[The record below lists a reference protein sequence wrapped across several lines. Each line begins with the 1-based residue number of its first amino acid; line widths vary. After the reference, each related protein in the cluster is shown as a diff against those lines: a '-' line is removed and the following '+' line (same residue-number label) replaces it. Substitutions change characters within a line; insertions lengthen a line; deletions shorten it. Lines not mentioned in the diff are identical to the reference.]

1 MDTND
6 DRGAGEAMLKG
17 SGARRMAT
25 TSSGWR
31 KILMCCLKPEED
43 DVQVLDYEHSSLT
56 EVPAVIFSHER
67 TLEVLRLD
75 CNQIADLPRPL
86 FHCHGLKELWLSDNE
101 ISQLPPALASLI
113 HLQVL
118 DISKNALSEVPDAI
132 SGLKALITLDLSV
145 NPLGKLPEGATK
157 LLSLESLNLSDTF
170 LEFLPAN
177 FGRLTK
183 LRLLELRENQLASL
197 PKSMARLTALKR
209 LDMGQNDL
217 CDLPEVVGSIPS
229 LTELWVDGNKL
240 DVLPEFLGHLQNLVH
255 LDASRNCL
263 HGIAPTIGLCKS
275 LTDLSL
281 TSNNLANLPEEI
293 GDLTLLTV
301 LRVDD
306 NRLTC
311 LPDSLGRLSHLEELQ
326 AGQNRL
332 SKLPASIGLLRKLE
346 TLMLNEN
353 LLDELPV
360 ELGSCQRLTVLS
372 LRKNRLEHLPPELGH
387 LSRLRV
393 INLSCNRLLHL
404 PVSFLKLPSLSA
416 LWLSEAQTKPV
427 VPLQTDIDSSTGHKV
442 LTCFLLP
449 QSADPEAEEQTPADK
464 GSPNV
469 VTARSPTHIKFA
481 FDGEADPK
489 AGKLMRNPTPYP
501 KELKALAKHAQ
512 HIQQHHPVSPTARN
526 SVDLPT
532 TGTTSPSETKGQL
545 KKQPEPLPVAVVPP
559 QPAAPSTTITVHVD
573 PTVTIISKS
582 PDEPIP
588 VQSEPSNAPI
598 RPKPEIVLGAPQPL
612 ATPSNESQPEVPPLL
627 PPVHTSLT
635 LEPKRNAPVD
645 PVHTSLTLE
654 PKRNASV
661 DPVHTSLTLEA
672 KRNASVENL
681 ADPEVDPPK
690 PNGIPAAAEHSPRS
704 AEIEIKEARVL
715 RPLMS
720 AADGL
725 DKVKNPTDVVD
736 RSSQPDLTAEVKQ
749 QPPPYHVAAVYSK
762 RAAEFN
768 HATSLP
774 RTQSTDSGFTVE
786 GTSGE
791 RRDSSPS
798 RDSGR
803 GPSIEPL
810 EDNAQPSGSPGPAQ
824 SVVAAKRPV
833 DLPLNGSLADR
844 EKMTPLALKRA
855 TYIIDNSLS
864 PNDGTEAVEETGD
877 LQSVAA
883 LRQAAREVF
892 LSASP
897 KESPLPA
904 HKQTSWDVPLSV
916 HTTNGSSNTLSAA
929 NVVGLPPAGN
939 SSENGGQQ
947 PPAKIQGRL
956 PPPKY
961 HVTSNGFRD
970 TSAELKSPPP
980 ASASSRI
987 PLASHNRLPSGLPRQ
1002 LSNLSNSSLLDGP
1015 IVNKPAPLLPPKK
1028 RDSPPPPTLQP
1039 KLSTSR
1045 IPPPQV
1051 HTPVL
1056 ASPLTPLSL
1065 KTNFSPLPVHNARLV
1080 TPTTTPLTPTTNN
1093 NDFESNQSNKITP
1106 SQPLTTRI
1114 PLPKYSASDISKTGV
1129 SPGSRIPTRLPT
1141 PTTSIPSISKSK
1153 LSADLTGSPSLASY
1167 TSRIQ

>member
-6 DRGAGEAMLKG
+6 DRGAGEAMLKS

-25 TSSGWR
+25 SSGWR
-31 KILMCCLKPEED
+31 KMLMCCLKPEED
-43 DVQVLDYEHSSLT
+43 DVQVLDYEHSSLSD
-56 EVPAVIFSHER
+56 VPAEVFNHER
-67 TLEVLRLD
+67 TLEILRLD

-101 ISQLPPALASLI
+101 ISVLPPALASLI
-113 HLQVL
+113 HLQLL
-118 DISKNALSEVPDAI
+118 DISKNSLTEVPDAI

-293 GDLTLLTV
+293 GDLTMLTV

-332 SKLPASIGLLRKLE
+332 SKLPTSIGLLRKLE

-353 LLDELPV
+353 LLEELPV

-372 LRKNRLEHLPPELGH
+372 LRKNRLDHLPPEMGH

-393 INLSCNRLLHL
+393 VNLSCNRLLHL

-449 QSADPEAEEQTPADK
+449 QSADPEAEEQAPADK

-512 HIQQHHPVSPTARN
+512 HIQQHHPVSPTSRN
-526 SVDLPT
+526 SVELPT
-532 TGTTSPSETKGQL
+532 TGTASSSSSESNGQL

-559 QPAAPSTTITVHVD
+559 QPAAPSTTITVHVE
-573 PTVTIISKS
+573 PAVTIVSKS
-582 PDEPIP
+582 SDEPSPI
-588 VQSEPSNAPI
+588 QSEPSPA
-598 RPKPEIVLGAPQPL
+598 RPKPEIVLESPPTL

-627 PPVHTSLT
+627 PPVHTAS
-635 LEPKRNAPVD
+635 P
-645 PVHTSLTLE
+645 LE

-661 DPVHTSLTLEA
+661 
-672 KRNASVENL
+672 ENL
-681 ADPEVDPPK
+681 PDPEVDPPK

-720 AADGL
+720 ATDGL

-736 RSSQPDLTAEVKQ
+736 RSSQPDLTAEIKQQ

-810 EDNAQPSGSPGPAQ
+810 EDNEQPSGSPAPVQ

-855 TYIIDNSLS
+855 TYIIDNGLS
-864 PNDGTEAVEETGD
+864 PNDGNEAVEETGD

-939 SSENGGQQ
+939 SSENVGQQ

-980 ASASSRI
+980 ASTSSRI

-1065 KTNFSPLPVHNARLV
+1065 KTNFSPLPVHNARMV
-1080 TPTTTPLTPTTNN
+1080 TPTTTPITPTSNN
-1093 NDFESNQSNKITP
+1093 NDFEANQTNKTTP

-1153 LSADLTGSPSLASY
+1153 LSADLTGSPSLAAY

>member
-1 MDTND
+1 MID
-6 DRGAGEAMLKG
+6 
-17 SGARRMAT
+17 
-25 TSSGWR
+25 
-31 KILMCCLKPEED
+31 
-43 DVQVLDYEHSSLT
+43 
-56 EVPAVIFSHER
+56 
-67 TLEVLRLD
+67 
-75 CNQIADLPRPL
+75 
-86 FHCHGLKELWLSDNE
+86 
-101 ISQLPPALASLI
+101 
-113 HLQVL
+113 
-118 DISKNALSEVPDAI
+118 
-132 SGLKALITLDLSV
+132 
-145 NPLGKLPEGATK
+145 
-157 LLSLESLNLSDTF
+157 
-170 LEFLPAN
+170 
-177 FGRLTK
+177 
-183 LRLLELRENQLASL
+183 
-197 PKSMARLTALKR
+197 
-209 LDMGQNDL
+209 
-217 CDLPEVVGSIPS
+217 
-229 LTELWVDGNKL
+229 
-240 DVLPEFLGHLQNLVH
+240 
-255 LDASRNCL
+255 
-263 HGIAPTIGLCKS
+263 
-275 LTDLSL
+275 
-281 TSNNLANLPEEI
+281 LPEEI

-332 SKLPASIGLLRKLE
+332 SKLPTSIGLLRKLE

-372 LRKNRLEHLPPELGH
+372 LRKNRLDHLPPEMGH

-393 INLSCNRLLHL
+393 VNLSCNRLLHL

-449 QSADPEAEEQTPADK
+449 QSADAEAEEHTPTDK

-512 HIQQHHPVSPTARN
+512 HIQQHHPVSPTSRN
-526 SVDLPT
+526 SVDVPT
-532 TGTTSPSETKGQL
+532 NSLPSESNGQL
-545 KKQPEPLPVAVVPP
+545 KKQPEPVAVIPP
-559 QPAAPSTTITVHVD
+559 QPAAPTITVHVE
-573 PTVTIISKS
+573 PSVTIAPKS
-582 PDEPIP
+582 TN
-588 VQSEPSNAPI
+588 EPSPI
-598 RPKPEIVLGAPQPL
+598 QNEPSASVRPKSEIVLESAQPVV
-612 ATPSNESQPEVPPLL
+612 TKSNEPQIPPLL
-627 PPVHTSLT
+627 PPTRSASPLQ
-635 LEPKRNAPVD
+635 
-645 PVHTSLTLE
+645 S
-654 PKRNASV
+654 KRNASI
-661 DPVHTSLTLEA
+661 
-672 KRNASVENL
+672 ENL
-681 ADPEVDPPK
+681 ANTEADPPK
-690 PNGIPAAAEHSPRS
+690 QNGIPAEHSPRS

-725 DKVKNPTDVVD
+725 DRLKNPTDVGD
-736 RSSQPDLTAEVKQ
+736 RSSQLDLTSEIKQQ

-786 GTSGE
+786 GTPAE
-791 RRDSSPS
+791 KRDSSPS

-810 EDNAQPSGSPGPAQ
+810 EDNAQPSGSPVPA
-824 SVVAAKRPV
+824 VVAAKRPI
-833 DLPLNGSLADR
+833 DLPLNGSLSDGH
-844 EKMTPLALKRA
+844 KMTPLALKRA
-855 TYIIDNSLS
+855 TYIVDNSLS
-864 PNDGTEAVEETGD
+864 PNDGNEDVGETGD

-897 KESPLPA
+897 KDSPLPA
-904 HKQTSWDVPLSV
+904 HKQTSWDVPISV
-916 HTTNGSSNTLSAA
+916 HTSNGPSSALSAA
-929 NVVGLPPAGN
+929 HVVGLPPAGN
-939 SSENGGQQ
+939 PSENGGQHQ
-947 PPAKIQGRL
+947 PAKIQGRL

-961 HVTSNGFRD
+961 HVASNGFRD
-970 TSAELKSPPP
+970 TSSEMKSPPP
-980 ASASSRI
+980 ANASSRI
-987 PLASHNRLPSGLPRQ
+987 PLASHNRLPGGLPRQ

-1015 IVNKPAPLLPPKK
+1015 IVNKSAPILPPKK
-1028 RDSPPPPTLQP
+1028 RDSSPPPTLQP

-1065 KTNFSPLPVHNARLV
+1065 KSNFTPLPMHSARMV
-1080 TPTTTPLTPTTNN
+1080 TPTTITPTSNN
-1093 NDFESNQSNKITP
+1093 NDFDVNQTNKTTP
-1106 SQPLTTRI
+1106 SQPLNTRI
-1114 PLPKYSASDISKTGV
+1114 PLPKYSASDINKTGV
-1129 SPGSRIPTRLPT
+1129 SPGSRIPTRLST

-1153 LSADLTGSPSLASY
+1153 LSTDLTGSPSLAAY
-1167 TSRIQ
+1167 ATRIQ